1 MDIGNGNINSRRA
14 KMSFNYSIEE
24 NNGIYSV
31 VEYLTEQTV
40 GKFSDKLE
48 ARKFLRHL
56 NLGGGFDGWTPSFFI
71 KDLDLNLVND

>member
-1 MDIGNGNINSRRA
+1 
-14 KMSFNYSIEE
+14 MSFNYSIEE

-56 NLGGGFDGWTPSFFI
+56 NLGGGFDGWSPAFMFRPI
-71 KDLDLNLVND
+71 EFNLENNNLEETD

>member
-1 MDIGNGNINSRRA
+1 MVIGLGNTNLRRA

-71 KDLDLNLVND
+71 KDLDLSLVND